1 MKDAGFKDVDII
13 SLGADKVFVQSLSD
27 VCISD
32 IVREVKQFFD
42 LIFSSLV
49 RWDKEVLPFQ
59 RGAWLHVY
67 EIPLHA
73 WNELFF
79 KLWVLDCGRY
89 LRTDTV
95 SLNKERFDYAS
106 VLISTPSIDVVNMT
120 EKLLV
125 DGVLLDIKIIEEWGF
140 CMGDDVCLRE
150 EDENYV

>member
-1 MKDAGFKDVDII
+1 VKDAGFKDVDII

-42 LIFSSLV
+42 LIFACLV
-49 RWDKEVLPFQ
+49 RWVKEVLPFQ
-59 RGAWLHVY
+59 RGVWLLVY
-67 EIPLHA
+67 GIPLHA
-73 WNELFF
+73 WNNFFF
-79 KLWVLDCGRY
+79 KLCVLDCGRY